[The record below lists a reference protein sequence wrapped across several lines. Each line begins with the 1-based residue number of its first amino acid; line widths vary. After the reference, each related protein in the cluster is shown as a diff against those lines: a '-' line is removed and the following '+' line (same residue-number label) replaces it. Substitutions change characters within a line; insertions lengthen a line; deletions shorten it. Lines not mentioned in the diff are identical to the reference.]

1 MEISKECEAL
11 ETKIRGFC
19 SPPIYLNPK
28 TYEDQ
33 DSRLYTALVKK
44 IVVQAPLDAQQILI
58 NENVFTQLQHFKDME
73 FYQTL
78 YNYISQNKKLISASS
93 YFTLLPY
100 EQWTKKQFCSMKMRI
115 IGVFVDI
122 IKQKLTSLYKKQARI
137 LQKEQDAIPKP
148 EPVLEVDQNMAGSMQ
163 PYNGAERITKQ
174 FESNYKPFSTSNKQ
188 QETNP
193 ENEYRQSLTVHD
205 KTEFKQKMEE
215 KINERDFMKEAQNAN
230 GTLDQINLIKM
241 LQRIEMKIDAVAA
254 RVENVENTV
263 RGLWIEIL
271 K

>member
-1 MEISKECEAL
+1 MSVLMRRENTLIIEPGSDISK
-11 ETKIRGFC
+11 I
-19 SPPIYLNPK
+19 
-28 TYEDQ
+28 
-33 DSRLYTALVKK
+33 
-44 IVVQAPLDAQQILI
+44 QII
-58 NENVFTQLQHFKDME
+58 NF
-73 FYQTL
+73 
-78 YNYISQNKKLISASS
+78 I
-93 YFTLLPY
+93 LLPNS
-100 EQWTKKQFCSMKMRI
+100 KKHFE
-115 IGVFVDI
+115 GPP
-122 IKQKLTSLYKKQARI
+122 LYKKQARI

-174 FESNYKPFSTSNKQ
+174 FESNYKPFSTSNNK

-241 LQRIEMKIDAVAA
+241 LQRIEMKIDVVAA